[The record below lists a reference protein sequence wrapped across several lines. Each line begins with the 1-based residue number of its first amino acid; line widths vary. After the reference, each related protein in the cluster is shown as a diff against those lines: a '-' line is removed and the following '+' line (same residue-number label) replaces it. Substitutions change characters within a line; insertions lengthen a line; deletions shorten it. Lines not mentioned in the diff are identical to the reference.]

1 MNVKDR
7 LAQAF
12 KEKRDGDKRMNW
24 DVFLDPEVMLK
35 HDRPNWDVVFIIK
48 KLMETGST
56 IIFTSARN
64 ERHRDVTIK
73 QLVHGCNISMA
84 VTRYSNKGNRL
95 YLRDNGDFRSDEITK
110 KEIFL
115 KIVSDGFKPQL
126 AFDDRDQV
134 VNMWRKE
141 GLPCFQVREG
151 KF

>member
-1 MNVKDR
+1 MRDIGVMMHEGEEYLKKQKLNVETVGVEVSKIDVICDIDGTIMNVKDR

-84 VTRYSNKGNRL
+84 VTRYS
-95 YLRDNGDFRSDEITK
+95 
-110 KEIFL
+110 
-115 KIVSDGFKPQL
+115 
-126 AFDDRDQV
+126 
-134 VNMWRKE
+134 
-141 GLPCFQVREG
+141 
-151 KF
+151 